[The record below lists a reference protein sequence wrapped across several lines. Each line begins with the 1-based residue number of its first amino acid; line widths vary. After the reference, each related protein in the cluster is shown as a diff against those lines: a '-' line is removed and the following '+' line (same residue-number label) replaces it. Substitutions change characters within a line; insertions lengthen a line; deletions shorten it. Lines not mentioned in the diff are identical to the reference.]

1 MMQTNKPTTK
11 LIHLNPNGNLIK
23 MNGKVYR
30 YYTRN
35 LTVSLPSIFY
45 AINHGAIVHEVLS
58 DEETI
63 RLTVQNYALDNKR
76 IIRENQ
82 IKEEEERRKL
92 EEINASMGKDTE
104 NAQNDVSEQNEL
116 PESIESDALRSDL
129 DENSDDEDKNNQ
141 KKSNKRNSSK
151 KSVEE

>member
-35 LTVSLPSIFY
+35 IIVSLPSIFY

-58 DEETI
+58 NGETI
-63 RLTVQNYALDNKR
+63 RLTVQNYALDNEK

-82 IKEEEERRKL
+82 IRKEEEEKRKL

-116 PESIESDALRSDL
+116 PESIEIDALTSD
-129 DENSDDEDKNNQ
+129 EINNEEKSSQ
-141 KKSNKRNSSK
+141 KKSNKRRK
-151 KSVEE
+151 DTE

>member
-116 PESIESDALRSDL
+116 PESIEIDALTSD
-129 DENSDDEDKNNQ
+129 EINNEEKSSQ
-141 KKSNKRNSSK
+141 KKSNKRRK
-151 KSVEE
+151 DTEE